1 MYPIILF
8 EIKHPKINRR
18 SIEQYLLKCKL
29 ILRALLHPTVTR
41 QPFKHVETLN
51 LTIILNCKK

>member
-8 EIKHPKINRR
+8 VIKDPKINRR
-18 SIEQYLLKCKL
+18 SIKQYFLKCKL

-41 QPFKHVETLN
+41 QPFKHVETLD
-51 LTIILNCKK
+51 IES